1 MAVEG
6 VEHHNRAEDRIRISL
21 LAVDTHGVTNVAM
34 AIAKLLGFDLC
45 PQLRNLRERKL
56 FVPRGWKVPDGL
68 ESVTVRRVSLKAIEL
83 GWDPLMRLVA
93 SIRAGKVS
101 PAHAIHRLGSAA
113 IGDPLHRAAEHLG
126 RLLRTLF
133 LCDYLAIPDYRREI
147 HALLNRGES
156 VHQLQRA
163 IHGGPVAP
171 ERGRRRQEMVAI
183 SGAHALLT
191 NIVLAWNT
199 NRMDGVVARLK
210 ADGIEIKED
219 WLRRIG
225 PAHFSHINFR
235 GTFKFNVERYASVL
249 LDRAAVK
256 TVVKPDR

>member
-1 MAVEG
+1 MTSESHDFAGGAPSVLYDPALPILRGQGEG
-6 VEHHNRAEDRIRISL
+6 GRATTRQNQRLRKAQILATIRRL
-21 LAVDTHGVTNVAM
+21 LVDN
-34 AIAKLLGFDLC
+34 GF
-45 PQLRNLRERKL
+45 E
-56 FVPRGWKVPDGL
+56 G
-68 ESVTVRRVSLKAIEL
+68 VTVRRVPVKAIER
-83 GWDPLMRLVA
+83 GWDDLVRLAA

-101 PAHAIHRLGSAA
+101 AAHAIHRLGSAA
-113 IGDPLHRAAEHLG
+113 VGDPLHRAAEHLG

-147 HALLNRGES
+147 HTLLNRGES

-163 IHGGPVAP
+163 IHGGQVAP
-171 ERGRRRQEMVAI
+171 ERGRRRQEMAAI

-199 NRMDGVVARLK
+199 NRMDTVVTKLNRDGV
-210 ADGIEIKED
+210 GIEED

-235 GTFKFNVERYASVL
+235 GTFRFNVERYADVL
-249 LDRAAVK
+249 VERAAGRGV
-256 TVVKPDR
+256 TRSGQ